1 MGKFSL
7 YFCTTQQSYILF
19 ILIMTDFSSITMN
32 DTWVENQYSAL
43 YTNCVFL
50 KYLTT
55 MFLTSC
61 YNSKKYRE
69 FKIRN
74 EGYVLLVLL

>member
-1 MGKFSL
+1 
-7 YFCTTQQSYILF
+7 
-19 ILIMTDFSSITMN
+19 MTDFSSITMN

-43 YTNCVFL
+43 YKNCAFL

-55 MFLTSC
+55 MFLTSS
-61 YNSKKYRE
+61 YNRKKPRE
-69 FKIRN
+69 FKIGN